1 MLCFNPLHFPV
12 HVPAQGSIDYNGL
25 DPASPVFELVYGSE
39 HIDHDM
45 DLRQER
51 QGPFLGVY
59 FNLGD
64 EFDFIMPE
72 VDDKVVKFYK
82 NHFAIAYLP
91 HTSAL
96 FHLKKGAYAS
106 LTFNVIPSLPKL
118 WVHQFSF
125 LDQLIESM
133 DEQVPFYMSNKP
145 FFATDQMLDKIQT
158 LLHDRHRGERRDTRF
173 YFASIDI
180 FIACLEHVAMIRKN
194 SITRPVSLYSNDR
207 VLEHTLW
214 YIRSRL
220 KSSLTLNLIA
230 FEAGMEPKTLTRL
243 FKRTY
248 SKTVM
253 QVVFDERMEEATRL
267 LTTTSMTIEQVARA
281 VGYHY
286 HTHFTKAYKRKYS
299 RFPSEV
305 REDRPPSPGK

>member
-12 HVPAQGSIDYNGL
+12 RIPIQGSIDNNGL
-25 DPASPVFELVYGSE
+25 DPDRPVFELVYGSE
-39 HIDHDM
+39 HIDRDM
-45 DLRQER
+45 ELCQEH

-64 EFDFIMPE
+64 EFDFIVPE

-91 HTSAL
+91 HRSAT
-96 FHLKKGAYAS
+96 FHLKKGAYES
-106 LTFNVIPSLPKL
+106 LTFNVIPALPKL
-118 WVHQFSF
+118 WMHQFVF
-125 LDQLIESM
+125 LDQLVESM

-145 FFATDQMLDKIQT
+145 FFATDQMLDKIRT
-158 LLHDRHRGERRDTRF
+158 LLYDRHRGERRDTRF
-173 YFASIDI
+173 YFTSIDI
-180 FIACLEHVAMIRKN
+180 FISCLEHVALIRKN
-194 SITRPVSLYSNDR
+194 AITRPVSLYNNDK
-207 VLEHTLW
+207 VLDHTLW

-220 KSSLTLNLIA
+220 KCSLTLNLIA
-230 FEAGMEPKTLTRL
+230 FEASMEPKTLTRL

-248 SKTVM
+248 NKTVM

-267 LTTTSMTIEQVARA
+267 LRNTSMTIEQVARA

-286 HTHFTKAYKRKYS
+286 HTHFTKAFKRKY
-299 RFPSEV
+299 RTFPSEV
-305 REDRPPSPGK
+305 RER